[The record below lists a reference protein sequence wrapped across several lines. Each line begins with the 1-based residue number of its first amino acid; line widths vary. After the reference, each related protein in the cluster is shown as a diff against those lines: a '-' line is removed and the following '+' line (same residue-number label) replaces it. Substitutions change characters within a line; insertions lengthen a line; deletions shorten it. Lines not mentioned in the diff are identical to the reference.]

1 MHERQEKT
9 KGIKLESQEAVA
21 EAYYT
26 YMKSIMEK
34 HPYMLGWWHC
44 GYIEQ

>member
-34 HPYMLGWWHC
+34 HLHAGLVALRLY
-44 GYIEQ
+44 

>member
-34 HPYMLGWWHC
+34 HPLHAGLVALRLY
-44 GYIEQ
+44 